1 MEGQLSEPAG
11 TFYFPD
17 NLERLLGLHRLT
29 AERAAELIGVSPT
42 TLSYWRNGKQSPGAR
57 AQHSLLAFFEV
68 DYWSLNWQPFGEML
82 EADLADRERF
92 ERVEAKIRG

>member
-1 MEGQLSEPAG
+1 MSEPAG

-68 DYWSLNWQPFGEML
+68 DFGHSTGSRS
-82 EADLADRERF
+82 ARCWKRTSPTGS
-92 ERVEAKIRG
+92 VSSG